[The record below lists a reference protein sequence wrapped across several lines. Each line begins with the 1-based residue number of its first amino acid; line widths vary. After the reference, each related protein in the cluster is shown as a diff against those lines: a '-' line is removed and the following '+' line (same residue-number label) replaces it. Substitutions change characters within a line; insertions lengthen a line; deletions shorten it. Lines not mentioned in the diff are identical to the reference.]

1 MVIKD
6 FKELFKVKRIGEKE
20 LVSLSKNDKETLLKE
35 TYSSLDK
42 VNTIKNK
49 TLCEFF
55 IGFIILIIGIIFYP
69 MSIITKANGEQ
80 YFNSSSLEAI
90 IFYLGIIIGTL
101 LIIISIIYLII
112 YIYLYLKINK
122 NKVNL
127 LK

>member
-1 MVIKD
+1 MIKEVI
-6 FKELFKVKRIGEKE
+6 ELFKIKRLNDKDIESIDINEKE
-20 LVSLSKNDKETLLKE
+20 NLLKT
-35 TYSSLDK
+35 TYSYLER
-42 VNTIKNK
+42 VNVVKNK

-55 IGFIILIIGIIFYP
+55 IGLIILIIGVIFYP

>member
-1 MVIKD
+1 MIIKD
-6 FKELFKVKRIGEKE
+6 FKELFKVKRIDEKE

>member
-1 MVIKD
+1 MIIKD
-6 FKELFKVKRIGEKE
+6 FKELFKVKRIDEIE

-49 TLCEFF
+49 TLCKFF
-55 IGFIILIIGIIFYP
+55 VGFIILIIGIIFYP

>member
-1 MVIKD
+1 MIIKD

-80 YFNSSSLEAI
+80 YFNNSSLEAI

>member
-1 MVIKD
+1 MIKEVI
-6 FKELFKVKRIGEKE
+6 ELFKIKRLNDKDIGSIDINEKE
-20 LVSLSKNDKETLLKE
+20 NLLKT
-35 TYSSLDK
+35 TYSYLER
-42 VNTIKNK
+42 VNVVKNK

-55 IGFIILIIGIIFYP
+55 IGLTILIIGIIFYP

>member
-1 MVIKD
+1 MIIKD

>member
-1 MVIKD
+1 MVIKEIC
-6 FKELFKVKRIGEKE
+6 ELNKIKRLNDKDLESIDVGEKE
-20 LVSLSKNDKETLLKE
+20 NLLKA
-35 TYSSLDK
+35 TYSYLDRA
-42 VNTIKNK
+42 NTIKNK

-55 IGFIILIIGIIFYP
+55 IGLIILIIGIIFYP

>member
-6 FKELFKVKRIGEKE
+6 FKELFKVKRIDEKE

>member
-1 MVIKD
+1 MIIKD
-6 FKELFKVKRIGEKE
+6 FKELLKVKRIDEKE

-35 TYSSLDK
+35 TYLSLDK

-55 IGFIILIIGIIFYP
+55 IGLIILIIGIIFYP
-69 MSIITKANGEQ
+69 MSIITKANGEHF
-80 YFNSSSLEAI
+80 FNSSSLEAI

-127 LK
+127 LR

>member
-1 MVIKD
+1 MVIKEIC
-6 FKELFKVKRIGEKE
+6 ELIKIKR
-20 LVSLSKNDKETLLKE
+20 LNDKDLESIDVGQKENLLKA
-35 TYSSLDK
+35 TYSYLDRA
-42 VNTIKNK
+42 NTLKNK
-49 TLCEFF
+49 ALCEFF

>member
-1 MVIKD
+1 MIIKD
-6 FKELFKVKRIGEKE
+6 FKKLFKVKRIDEKE

-35 TYSSLDK
+35 TYLSLDK

>member
-1 MVIKD
+1 MIIKD
-6 FKELFKVKRIGEKE
+6 FKELFKVKRIDEKE

-35 TYSSLDK
+35 TYLSLDK

-55 IGFIILIIGIIFYP
+55 IGLIILIIGIIFYP

>member
-1 MVIKD
+1 MIIKD
-6 FKELFKVKRIGEKE
+6 FKELLKVKRIDEKE

-35 TYSSLDK
+35 TYLSLDK

>member
-1 MVIKD
+1 MVIKEIC
-6 FKELFKVKRIGEKE
+6 ELIKIKR
-20 LVSLSKNDKETLLKE
+20 LNDKDLESIDVGQKENLLKA
-35 TYSSLDK
+35 TYSYLDRA
-42 VNTIKNK
+42 NTIKNK

-80 YFNSSSLEAI
+80 YFAYSSLEAI

-101 LIIISIIYLII
+101 FIVISIIYLII
-112 YIYLYLKINK
+112 YIYIYLKINK

>member
-1 MVIKD
+1 MIIKD
-6 FKELFKVKRIGEKE
+6 FKELFKVKRIDEKE

-35 TYSSLDK
+35 TYSSLDR

>member
-6 FKELFKVKRIGEKE
+6 FKELFKVKKIGEKE

>member
-1 MVIKD
+1 MLIKD
-6 FKELFKVKRIGEKE
+6 FKELFKVKRIDEKE

-42 VNTIKNK
+42 VNAIKNK

-55 IGFIILIIGIIFYP
+55 IGLIVLTIGIIFYP

-90 IFYLGIIIGTL
+90 IFYLGIIIGAL
-101 LIIISIIYLII
+101 LILISIIYLII
-112 YIYLYLKINK
+112 YIYLHLKINK